1 MSKTTHILLIVLML
15 IFLDAGFS
23 LANTGVKFKYC
34 FSDAFYHGENPLGM
48 DIQSILNQRGE
59 HDYHCCRGSERKTNE

>member
-34 FSDAFYHGENPLGM
+34 FSDAFYHGENPLGVRYGKM
-48 DIQSILNQRGE
+48 PLAGIWYLPLQATQKKRI
-59 HDYHCCRGSERKTNE
+59 